1 MANMKYFIYTFGC
14 QMNKSDSERIAG
26 FLENKNFVMV
36 KNPDKA
42 DWVILNTCSVRQSAE
57 DRVFGL
63 ISNLK
68 RLSPAPKIAVTGCMA
83 KRNMKELKKKVDL
96 VFEIKNLRQL
106 NNYLKKF
113 HIFGDRLKCE
123 KNNFTDPY
131 FKISPHYENNFHA
144 YVPIATGCNNFCT
157 YCVVPYVRGREVS
170 RPLDEILCE
179 IKNLIKKGYK
189 AITLIGQNVN
199 SYGKDLKRKL
209 DFPKLLQ
216 KIERLSKANFWI
228 WFITSHPKDM
238 SDQLIKTIAKSK
250 NICHYIH
257 LPVQAGDNKVLAA
270 MNRGYTREKYL
281 KLIAKIKKA
290 IPDVSLSTDIIVGFP
305 GETKSQFQKTCDLF
319 KKVKFDMAYIA
330 QYSPRPGTAAYNLE
344 DNVSSQEKKRRH
356 KILDKL
362 LRKTALEKNKK
373 LIGKTLEVLI
383 EAKKGSAY
391 FGKTK
396 TFKTVKINQ
405 ITDNKQQQTR
415 INSVKDRQITIGK
428 IIKVE
433 IEKAFDF
440 GLEGKLTS

>member
-1 MANMKYFIYTFGC
+1 MKYFIYTFGC

-26 FLENKNFVMV
+26 FLENQNFVMV
-36 KNPDKA
+36 KNFKEA

-63 ISNLK
+63 IKNLK
-68 RLSPAPKIAVTGCMA
+68 KLKNRPKIAITGCMA
-83 KRNMKELKKKVDL
+83 TKNTKELKKKADL
-96 VFEIKNLRQL
+96 VFEIENLHQL

-113 HIFGDRLKCE
+113 HISGDSLKCE
-123 KNNFTDPY
+123 KKNFTDSY
-131 FKISPHYENNFHA
+131 FKISPHCENNFHA

-179 IKNLIKKGYK
+179 IKNLLKQGYK

-199 SYGKDLKRKL
+199 SYGHDFKKQP

-216 KIERLSKANFWI
+216 KIEKIQSNFWL

-250 NICHYIH
+250 KICRYIH
-257 LPVQAGDNKVLAA
+257 LPTQAGDNKVLAA

-290 IPDVSLSTDIIVGFP
+290 LSDASLSTDIIVGFP
-305 GETKSQFQKTCDLF
+305 GETKAQFQKTVDLF

-330 QYSPRPGTAAYNLE
+330 EYSPRPGTAAYNLK
-344 DNVSSQEKKRRH
+344 DNVPSQEKKRRH
-356 KILDKL
+356 KVLDKL
-362 LRKTALEKNKK
+362 LRQIALEKNKK
-373 LIGKTLEVLI
+373 LIGKTLEALI
-383 EAKKGSAY
+383 EAKKGNFY

-396 TFKTVKINQ
+396 TFKTIKITNNQQLITNNQLIGQIIPVKI
-405 ITDNKQQQTR
+405 K
-415 INSVKDRQITIGK
+415 
-428 IIKVE
+428 
-433 IEKAFDF
+433 KAYDF
-440 GLEGKLTS
+440 GLEGKSTS